1 MPTFAY
7 KAFDPQGVKLESEID
22 ADNVEDA
29 KKLLKNKGLLIA
41 EVKEAKHSENLMAR
55 LRAPKVSFSDLEFLT
70 SELSILL
77 SSGVKIDK
85 GLGIL
90 AKGSKDGP
98 SAFLIKSIQ
107 SNLKQGKSVADS
119 FDTKEKLFDSLY
131 LNLISIGEASGK
143 LPEVFLGLS
152 EDLKFRKELK
162 AKITQALSYPS
173 VIMFVCIVCI
183 LFVFNYIVPQMGSI
197 FAETDDLPLYTAILL
212 GASEWMIKYQIWL
225 FLGLLSLGVFIY
237 SNRDNTQWQTKMASW
252 LLTVPVT
259 ANLIKQIERI
269 RFNSAMSLMLESGL
283 KVDTAVGHAANNT
296 SNPVISQSL
305 KTANDKIK
313 KGAAVSVSLGETPI
327 YPDFYISLLEVG
339 EESGRLSEVFGEIA
353 KRSKDDFE
361 QWITKVTNVLEP
373 LLILFMG
380 GIVGSVVVTMLLSV
394 VSVNDINL

>member
-7 KAFDPQGVKLESEID
+7 KAFDSQGVKLESEID
-22 ADNVEDA
+22 ADNINDA
-29 KKLLKNKGLLIA
+29 KSLLKNRGLLIA
-41 EVKEAKHSENLMAR
+41 DIKEAKHSDNILAR
-55 LRAPKVSFSDLEFLT
+55 FRTPKVSFADLEFLT

-90 AKGSKDGP
+90 AKGSKGGP

-119 FDTKEKLFDSLY
+119 FDTKEKLFDALY
-131 LNLISIGEASGK
+131 LNLISIGETSGK

-162 AKITQALSYPS
+162 AKIMQALSYPS
-173 VIMFVCIVCI
+173 VILFVCVACI

-197 FAETDDLPLYTAILL
+197 FSESDNLPIYTAILL
-212 GASEWMIKYQIWL
+212 GASDWMINYQHWL
-225 FLGLLSLGVFIY
+225 FLVMISLGGFAY
-237 SNRDNTQWQTKMASW
+237 SNRQNLQWRTKIASW
-252 LLTVPVT
+252 LLTVPVS
-259 ANLIKQIERI
+259 ASLIKQIERI
-269 RFNSAMSLMLESGL
+269 RFNSAMSLMLDSGL
-283 KVDTAVGHAANNT
+283 KVDTAVGHAANNI
-296 SNPVISQSL
+296 SNPVISRSL
-305 KTANDKIK
+305 RTANDKIK

-327 YPDFYISLLEVG
+327 YPDFYVSLLEVG
-339 EESGRLSEVFGEIA
+339 EESGRLSKVFGEIA
-353 KRSKDDFE
+353 KRSKDEFE
-361 QWITKVTNVLEP
+361 QWITKVTSVLEP